1 MSYHWEANPH
11 FRAPQQP
18 QIQVPQHDPNL
29 QFPPQHWETNPHFPA
44 SQQPQIQVPQHD
56 PNLQFPPQQR
66 LDKNRHAPPPP
77 KTHFPGQPHHTPS
90 SLRMPIVAICS
101 LFWITMILGGLVV
114 LVLHLVFR
122 PQSPTFD
129 ISGASLNVAYLD
141 MGYLLNVDI
150 TLLANFTNPNKKA
163 TVDFHYTVINLYY
176 ENTLIA
182 TSYVDPFSSMTAESM
197 FQNVRLVSSQVWLPS
212 TESQQLMQQI
222 ENNRV
227 GFKVKGLLRTRSNLG
242 FFRYSYWLYG
252 HCIIEVT
259 GPPSG
264 VLVAKKCT
272 TTR

>member
-1 MSYHWEANPH
+1 MCM
-11 FRAPQQP
+11 
-18 QIQVPQHDPNL
+18 QIALHDPNL

-66 LDKNRHAPPPP
+66 LDKNRHAPPQP

-212 TESQQLMQQI
+212 TEGQQLMQQI